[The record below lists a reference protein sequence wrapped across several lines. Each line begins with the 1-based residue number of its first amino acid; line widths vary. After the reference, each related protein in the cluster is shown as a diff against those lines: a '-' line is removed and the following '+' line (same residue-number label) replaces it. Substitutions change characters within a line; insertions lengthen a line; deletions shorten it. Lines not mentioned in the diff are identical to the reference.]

1 MKTLRGWSSPGQIK
15 LKHVSCIGRAELI
28 PFFIFVM
35 SIGNFEFCVLR
46 FENAQRLNCYKAIV
60 NLPIRVKGDSERI
73 SVNLLSALEAPNEDL
88 GADFADAT
96 NRGKITPVT

>member
-1 MKTLRGWSSPGQIK
+1 MKRVSS
-15 LKHVSCIGRAELI
+15 IGRVELI

-35 SIGNFEFCVLR
+35 LIGNFEFCSLG
-46 FENAQRLNCYKAIV
+46 FENAQRLNCFKATV
-60 NLPIRVKGDSERI
+60 NLPVRVKGNSERI
-73 SVNLLSALEAPNEDL
+73 SVKSLSALEASNEDL